1 LQDLEGGSPDD
12 CPHLAYRDRPRT
24 RRRLPQVCAFKV
36 AANVSQTARLRRCAL
51 CRNETQRAVIT
62 LWRDLTAVDAL
73 DDSPTYK
80 ATTEEIEATGFLR
93 GQSTVEV
100 LELEGVVLDPKA
112 LSQEIGCGRSLQ

>member
-1 LQDLEGGSPDD
+1 MIVRIWRTEIDPARADD
-12 CPHLAYRDRPRT
+12 YLRFARSKS
-24 RRRLPQVCAFKV
+24 LPMFREQRGFAGVLF
-36 AANVSQTARLRRCAL
+36 AAT
-51 CRNETQRAVIT
+51 ETQRAVIT